1 MTLTSSAFSCLLG
14 GVTLMVGVMVMVTV
28 LVEHLSLW
36 RYPRTKTQSREEFIS
51 VIILIKHKLQHVY
64 VRVMYYLYYISDCAY
79 RCKVLVWSSRRV
91 IIVEGRGLEKVFF
104 PLFLSGRFSTTLLPS
119 WTIISII
126 SDNHNFPTKAG
137 SPLEAVKSIATM
149 KLSSIPP

>member
-28 LVEHLSLW
+28 LVEYLSLW

-64 VRVMYYLYYISDCAY
+64 VCVMYYLYYISDCAY

-91 IIVEGRGLEKVFF
+91 IIVEGRGLEKDFFSFFCLVDF
-104 PLFLSGRFSTTLLPS
+104 PLL
-119 WTIISII
+119 
-126 SDNHNFPTKAG
+126 
-137 SPLEAVKSIATM
+137 
-149 KLSSIPP
+149 

>member
-1 MTLTSSAFSCLLG
+1 MEVPAHQNPKPG
-14 GVTLMVGVMVMVTV
+14 
-28 LVEHLSLW
+28 
-36 RYPRTKTQSREEFIS
+36 R
-51 VIILIKHKLQHVY
+51 VY
-64 VRVMYYLYYISDCAY
+64 QCHNPDQRKITTCVCVMYYLYYVSDCAY

-91 IIVEGRGLEKVFF
+91 IIVEGRGLAKDFF
-104 PLFLSGRFSTTLLPS
+104 LFVVSGRFSTTLLPS